1 MRKGKGMKCPR
12 CNAQLTDDASFCGI
26 CGMAVSGPK
35 ASAVEAQPTFRLSE
49 GNDAPTLASLAR
61 SAPPVKPPPGE
72 PAGGG
77 QPGTFQP
84 PQAGWAP
91 GPANQPQSDPWQQQ
105 PPQAVW
111 APAPVNQPP
120 QPGVA
125 PASLNN
131 GAVLS
136 PAPRKRRRLGC
147 LWTSLVLLLVLAGGL
162 AGAWFWGVRPY
173 LHNLAQGELE
183 QALSGPENQILLS
196 MLVVP
201 PGVPLPANLK
211 VIHSTEESMNAYLS
225 AHNSDQV
232 QNLHMTITTTGMT
245 LGFTAYG
252 QNCVIS
258 AQPFLDNQGQIQVKN
273 VQVQGLLG
281 LIMSNDELTSELNSN
296 LQNFSAQMSHKLSK
310 ITLLDH
316 EIDVQLS

>member
-26 CGMAVSGPK
+26 CGVAVSAPK
-35 ASAVEAQPTFRLSE
+35 ASAVGDQPTFRLSE
-49 GNDAPTLASLAR
+49 GNDAPTLAR
-61 SAPPVKPPPGE
+61 SAPSVMPPPGGA
-72 PAGGG
+72 AGSG
-77 QPGTFQP
+77 QPGSFQP
-84 PQAGWAP
+84 SQAGWAP
-91 GPANQPQSDPWQQQ
+91 GTANQPQSDPWQQQ
-105 PPQAVW
+105 FPQASW
-111 APAPVNQPP
+111 APAPANQP
-120 QPGVA
+120 QPGVV
-125 PASLNN
+125 PASLNK
-131 GAVLS
+131 GVALS

-147 LWTSLVLLLVLAGGL
+147 LWTSLALLVVLAGGL
-162 AGAWFWGVRPY
+162 TGAWFWAVRPY

-196 MLVVP
+196 MLAIP
-201 PGVPLPANLK
+201 PGVPLPTNLK
-211 VIHSTEESMNAYLS
+211 TIRSTEESMNAYLS

-232 QNLHMTITTTGMT
+232 QNLHMTIAPTGMM

-252 QNCVIS
+252 QNCAIS
-258 AQPFLDNQGQIQVKN
+258 AQPFLDSQGQIQVEN

-281 LIMSNDELTSELNSN
+281 LIMSNDELASELNSN